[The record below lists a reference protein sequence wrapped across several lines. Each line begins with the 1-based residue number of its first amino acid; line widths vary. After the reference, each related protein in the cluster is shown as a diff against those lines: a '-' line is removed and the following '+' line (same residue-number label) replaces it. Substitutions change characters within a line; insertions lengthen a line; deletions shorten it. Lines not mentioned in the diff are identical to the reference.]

1 LQIFCLDTSDGRGTG
16 SDAGNASFLLSQVA
30 FLMGSFVHLE
40 RPKILRNLEKHMGFH
55 FVLSLQLLC
64 ARFLIPEAA
73 ERPGMAGTASAGC
86 SSPARLAPM
95 HAPLLMS
102 SAPLPSPEQPSHAQ
116 VQEQASPPAG
126 VAPS

>member
-1 LQIFCLDTSDGRGTG
+1 MAVGPALI
-16 SDAGNASFLLSQVA
+16 AGNASFLLSQVA

-40 RPKILRNLEKHMGFH
+40 RPKILRNLGKHMGFH

-64 ARFLIPEAA
+64 AQFLIPEAA

>member
-1 LQIFCLDTSDGRGTG
+1 MAVGPALI
-16 SDAGNASFLLSQVA
+16 AGNASFLLSQVA

-73 ERPGMAGTASAGC
+73 ERPGMQQGMAGTASAGC